1 MTTLAFLVF
10 DMTGEQNLLA
20 ACAFHLITPCF
31 YSNSFIERS
40 LILNTPFFMQWYLIC
55 VISALKI
62 RAI

>member
-1 MTTLAFLVF
+1 MTTLVFLVF

-20 ACAFHLITPCF
+20 ACASHLIIPCF

-55 VISALKI
+55 VIRALKI
-62 RAI
+62 GAI